1 MPLSTISI
9 CDSFTPYAGYKSRES
24 LGSYETPIGN
34 LEGLSWDDVRVIPR
48 HTLYQLG
55 DKLGDGTCANVYEA
69 THPDHGDVAVKITH
83 KRYAFAGEREAS
95 FLLRLQGH
103 EHFLT
108 VYDTWV
114 NERGQYCMA
123 MEPVCETLLSRM
135 ENEAMSYEDIYEC
148 VSQLAS
154 ALDFLHRVCGIV
166 HYDLK
171 PENIGVVYK
180 GDRVIYKIFDF
191 GNSEFLSEVQ
201 TPSFQ
206 HDLVTGAVVKTTPF
220 YRAYEG
226 FMLQPQSETVDIWA
240 LGCIIY
246 ELIHLTPLF
255 EDLEPTTSAEEAEQI
270 IENGV
275 GEIEQFGHTVHA
287 SYGYGKKMY
296 DVAIECFRYDGTKRI
311 SAQSILTML

>member
-1 MPLSTISI
+1 MSTISI
-9 CDSFTPYAGYKSRES
+9 CDSFTPYAGYES
-24 LGSYETPIGN
+24 LGSRETPIGN
-34 LEGLSWDDVRVIPR
+34 LEGLSWDHVRVIPR

-69 THPDHGDVAVKITH
+69 THPDHGDVAVKITR
-83 KRYAFAGEREAS
+83 KRYAFAGELESS

-103 EHFLT
+103 ENFLT

-135 ENEAMSYEDIYEC
+135 ENEALSYEDIYEC
-148 VSQLAS
+148 VRQLAS

-191 GNSEFLSEVQ
+191 GNSEFLSDVQ
-201 TPSFQ
+201 KPSFQ
-206 HDLVTGAVVKTTPF
+206 SDLVTGAVVKTSPF

-226 FMLQPQSETVDIWA
+226 FKLQPQSETVDIWA
-240 LGCIIY
+240 LGCIMY

-255 EDLEPTTSAEEAEQI
+255 EGLEPTTSTEEAEQI
-270 IENGV
+270 IDDGIRSVE
-275 GEIEQFGHTVHA
+275 ELGHSVHA
-287 SYGYGKKMY
+287 SYGYGQKMY
-296 DVAIECFRYDGTKRI
+296 NVLIECLRYDGTKRI
-311 SAQSILTML
+311 SAQSILAML